1 MEKNKEKKERRHSAP
16 LPVSTAATI
25 QVARS
30 AASALISNDLQQ
42 LANPQREASE
52 MDTSGN
58 GTAEPK
64 VIASGSGTAA
74 PLLADPEQP
83 DPLIPLDPEQP
94 ALVLMLP
101 EQQAPHSFQQ
111 ERLLPIG
118 IFMETMRLWLGPVT
132 GLCLQ
137 APGTKTSKHS
147 VSSAGSTLPSG
158 PVPLQTV
165 LNAAAFLW
173 RETIGPAGQFW
184 LRTPRSWW

>member
-30 AASALISNDLQQ
+30 AANAVISNILQQ

-64 VIASGSGTAA
+64 VIASGSGTASSSA
-74 PLLADPEQP
+74 GESGNRNLA
-83 DPLIPLDPEQP
+83 L
-94 ALVLMLP
+94 
-101 EQQAPHSFQQ
+101 HSFQQ
-111 ERLLPIG
+111 ERLLPLG
-118 IFMETMRLWLGPVT
+118 IFMEKMKLWLGPVT
-132 GLCLQ
+132 GLCLP
-137 APGTKTSKHS
+137 APGTKTSKLS
-147 VSSAGSTLPSG
+147 VSSVGSTLPSG
-158 PVPLQTV
+158 PDPLQAV
-165 LNAAAFLW
+165 LNAVAFLG
-173 RETIGPAGQFW
+173 RGITGPAGRFW